1 MRCGLSTRF
10 FCIIQLALSRR
21 GKMPNKL
28 QKGTRRT
35 LQRAHFLLLALLL
48 LFFQGCATHAPAVVE
63 SAPPAAQAPPTSPP
77 EPLPLHALTDYK
89 ELLRAR
95 GERLDDQGIVLETLD
110 GAQTLAEHNAD
121 TAFNPASV
129 MKLATSLVAL
139 KKLGPDYR
147 YRTNV
152 LADGSID
159 QAARKLDG
167 DLVFEGTADPMF
179 STEDAQEVAEQIAKL
194 GISRVTGRLRIAG
207 PFYYFAVGYHSNLSR
222 ETSAAKL
229 RGVLQR
235 AGIRIDGPNVF
246 GEKSGTPLL
255 SHFSDEL
262 IRVLLY
268 QNAHSSNA
276 IAEVIGESLGGPQAI
291 QDYLIQQLGLR
302 DSDIYVGRTSGL
314 QFNRITPRASLKVL
328 RVFIESLASY
338 ALKPQDAMP
347 VAGVDSGTLRGRL
360 SRDDLRGTVIAKTGT
375 LSSVDNGV
383 STLVGIAYT
392 KARGPLLFAVF
403 NSTGGV
409 HAFRRLQDEFVER
422 VIEEAGG
429 PAFGLRMDDALAD
442 FAHHTIIQVL
452 YRNGSSTV
460 DASAD

>member
-1 MRCGLSTRF
+1 MPF
-10 FCIIQLALSRR
+10 FCIIQIALSRR
-21 GKMPNKL
+21 GELPDRL
-28 QKGTRRT
+28 QKGTRGP
-35 LQRAHFLLLALLL
+35 LLRAYFLLLALVLF
-48 LFFQGCATHAPAVVE
+48 FFQGCSTHAPAVAE
-63 SAPPAAQAPPTSPP
+63 SAPTVAPAPPPSPP
-77 EPLPLHALTDYK
+77 ELLPLHALADYQ

-95 GERLDDQGIVLETLD
+95 GERLDDQGIVVETLD
-110 GAQTLAEHNAD
+110 GAQTLAAHNAD

-152 LADGSID
+152 LAAGPID
-159 QAARKLDG
+159 HATRKLDG
-167 DLVFEGTADPMF
+167 DLVFEGNADPMF

-194 GISRVTGRLRIAG
+194 GISHVTGRLRIAG

-235 AGIRIDGPNVF
+235 AGIRIEGPNVF
-246 GEKSGTPLL
+246 GEKSGTLLL

-291 QDYLIQQLGLR
+291 QEYLVQQIGLR

-328 RVFIESLASY
+328 RVFIESLAGY

-360 SRDDLRGTVIAKTGT
+360 SRDELRGTVVAKTGT

-442 FAHHTIIQVL
+442 FTRHTIIQVL
-452 YRNGSSTV
+452 YRSGNPMV